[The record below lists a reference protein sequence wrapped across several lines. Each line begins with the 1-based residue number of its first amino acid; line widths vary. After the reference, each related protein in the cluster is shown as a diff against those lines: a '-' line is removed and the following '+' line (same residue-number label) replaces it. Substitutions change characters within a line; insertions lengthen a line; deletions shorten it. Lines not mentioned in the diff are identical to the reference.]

1 MTQYVFQMEIAFSN
15 VRRNSKYIVTNNE
28 ISG

>member
-1 MTQYVFQMEIAFSN
+1 MTQYVFQMEITFSN
-15 VRRNSKYIVTNNE
+15 VKRNSKYIVMNNE